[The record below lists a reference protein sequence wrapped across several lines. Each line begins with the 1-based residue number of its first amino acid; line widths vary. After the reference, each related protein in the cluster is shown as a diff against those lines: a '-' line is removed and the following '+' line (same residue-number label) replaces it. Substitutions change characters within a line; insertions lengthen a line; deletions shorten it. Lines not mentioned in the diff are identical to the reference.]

1 MATYSITKTHKMT
14 IRLLVI
20 NPNSTEAMTASIADA
35 ARRAAEEGAEVVA
48 KTNTVG
54 PPSIQG
60 EADGVAAVPGVL
72 ALIASAP
79 SDVDA
84 AIIAC
89 FDDTGL
95 SEARA
100 AAPFPVVGIGEASYI
115 LAGLLAER
123 FSVVTTLAVSIPVLE
138 GNIQRGGWD
147 HRCSRV
153 RASGVPVLAL
163 ESDPGAVDR
172 VAEEI
177 ARAEAEDGV
186 GAVILGCAGMSRHL
200 DALSARVGRNVRL
213 VEPVAAATRLALA
226 AASFS
231 K

>member
-1 MATYSITKTHKMT
+1 MT
-14 IRLLVI
+14 MIRLLVI
-20 NPNSTEAMTASIADA
+20 NPNSTEAMTVSISDA
-35 ARRAAEEGAEVVA
+35 ARRAAGEGTEIIA
-48 KTNTVG
+48 KTNMAG

-60 EADGVAAVPGVL
+60 EADGATAVSGVL

-79 SDVDA
+79 NNVDA

-95 SEARA
+95 FEARA

-115 LAGLLAER
+115 LAGLLADR

-138 GNIQRGGWD
+138 DNILRGGWG
-147 HRCSRV
+147 HRCSSV
-153 RASGVPVLAL
+153 RASGVPVLSL
-163 ESDPGAVDR
+163 ESDSGAAANR
-172 VAEEI
+172 VATEI
-177 ARAEAEDGV
+177 ARAVAEDSV

-200 DALSARVGRNVRL
+200 DTLSAQIGCSIHL
-213 VEPVAAATRLALA
+213 VEPVAAGTRLALA
-226 AASFS
+226 AAVSFC